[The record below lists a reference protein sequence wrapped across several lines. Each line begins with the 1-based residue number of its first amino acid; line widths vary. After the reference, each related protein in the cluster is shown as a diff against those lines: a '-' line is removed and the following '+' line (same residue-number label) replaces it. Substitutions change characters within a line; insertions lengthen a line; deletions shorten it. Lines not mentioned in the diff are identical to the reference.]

1 MAAQDSPPPG
11 GRGRGDGEP
20 GTRGSDHAARAE
32 DDAGTAARARRD
44 AAEVRQEDAEVRQEE
59 AEWGEQARS
68 EPRWPA
74 SLAVAGSIALYVV
87 LPKRLIAGLGP
98 RWLVPTLEG
107 VLGVALLVASPRRMP
122 RESIRLRSFAI
133 VLIAFVNLA
142 NVVSLGQLVH
152 ELLAVHQ
159 HGAPGGRALIYASAP
174 VWLTNV
180 LVFGL
185 WYWEL
190 DRGGPAARL
199 RVSRR
204 QPDFLFPQMT
214 APSATVPDWGPTFLD
229 YLYVSFT
236 NATAFS
242 PTDTMP
248 LTSWA
253 KILMMVQSL
262 ASLLT
267 VALVISRAVNILS

>member
-1 MAAQDSPPPG
+1 MLATVAPVPGERDSP
-11 GRGRGDGEP
+11 DGPSPDE
-20 GTRGSDHAARAE
+20 TRDERA
-32 DDAGTAARARRD
+32 
-44 AAEVRQEDAEVRQEE
+44 Q
-59 AEWGEQARS
+59 WGEQARS

-74 SLAVAGSIALYVV
+74 SLAVAGAMALYVV
-87 LPKRLIAGLGP
+87 LPERLISGLGP

-107 VLGVALLVASPRRMP
+107 ALGLTLLIASPHRIT
-122 RESIRLRSFAI
+122 RESARLRSLAI
-133 VLIAFVNLA
+133 ALIALVNLA

-152 ELLAVHQ
+152 ELLRSGTPASL
-159 HGAPGGRALIYASAP
+159 GGRALVYASVP
-174 VWLTNV
+174 IWITNV

-190 DRGGPAARL
+190 DRGGPVARMQ
-199 RVSRR
+199 SHRR
-204 QPDFLFPQMT
+204 QPDFLFPQMN
-214 APSATVPDWGPTFLD
+214 APECTTENWSPTFLD
-229 YLYVSFT
+229 YIYTSFT

-248 LTSWA
+248 LTAWA

-267 VALVISRAVNILS
+267 VALVFSRAVNILS